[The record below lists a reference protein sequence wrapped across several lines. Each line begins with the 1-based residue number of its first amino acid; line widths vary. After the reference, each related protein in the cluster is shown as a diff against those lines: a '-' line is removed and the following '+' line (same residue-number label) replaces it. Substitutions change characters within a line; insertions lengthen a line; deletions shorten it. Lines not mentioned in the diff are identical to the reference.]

1 MPISQESM
9 EQRLIECFPMA
20 IERKVFD
27 VSGGCGQS
35 YEVLIVSPEFAGK
48 TTLAKHRLV
57 NERLKDEISE
67 LHAFSQKTFTP
78 EQYATVKENEQTKGN

>member
-1 MPISQESM
+1 MPISQESLQQKLL
-9 EQRLIECFPMA
+9 ESFPEA

-27 VSGGCGQS
+27 ISGGCGQS

-57 NERLKDEISE
+57 NERLKDEISQ

-78 EQYATVKENEQTKGN
+78 EQYASSKEQTQSVTS